1 MKTLMLFISKNEQFD
16 PQQIALMLQE
26 IPGTNNLK
34 EGNFVGSIL
43 ECEFSDEN
51 NFSLIRLSDDLE
63 TITISGMGGMGNASL
78 KISLEIQKRYP
89 KPLRLIDSDYTF
101 DLVLEKI
108 LSLSELRQKI
118 LESSSVQLSV

>member
-1 MKTLMLFISKNEQFD
+1 MKTLLLFLSKNEQFYT
-16 PQQIALMLQE
+16 PEIALILQE

-51 NFSLIRLSDDLE
+51 DFTLIRLSDDLE
-63 TITISGMGGMGNASL
+63 TITISGMGNASL

-89 KPLRLIDSDYTF
+89 KPIRLIDSDYTF

-108 LSLSELRQKI
+108 GSMSELRQKM
-118 LESSSVQLSV
+118 LEASSHSFVYSQP